1 MVKYEQITSILD
13 KMGLDAIIV
22 SNRYNMRYVSGYKGD
37 TGMLVLLKDKR
48 YVLTDFRYI
57 FMAMSDTKDRDY
69 EVIDIAQAKGYT
81 LAINKI
87 LEDNGCKKVGFENTD
102 VSYMQYVKFK
112 SDLKD
117 VELIEINNEVTNLRI
132 IKDADE
138 LECLKKA
145 ESIGDKAFSEIL
157 NFIKPGVTEM
167 QVAAHLEYTM
177 KMNGAEGFSFDP
189 IVASGI
195 NSSMPHAMVSDKKLE
210 VGDFVTMDFGCVYKG
225 YCSDMTRTIVI
236 GKASDKQKHVYNTV
250 LQAQLAALE
259 FIKAG
264 IKGKDV
270 DNVARTIINEAGY
283 KGCFGHGLGHSV
295 GLEIHES
302 PNFNP
307 SEESIIL
314 ANTIETVEPGI
325 YIKDFGVKEDEFMAN
340 LDVLVE
346 RAFDDQ
352 CTGANPRYP
361 LMSEIKEIFLNAY
374 NGIV

>member
-1 MVKYEQITSILD
+1 MVKYDQIVSILED
-13 KMGLDAIIV
+13 KGLDAIIV

-57 FMAMSDTKDRDY
+57 FMAMADTKDRDY

-81 LAINKI
+81 GAINKI

-112 SDLKD
+112 NDLKNIEL
-117 VELIEINNEVTNLRI
+117 VEIDDAVTKLRV
-132 IKDADE
+132 IKDTDE
-138 LECLKKA
+138 IECLKVA
-145 ESIGDKAFSEIL
+145 ESIGDKAFAEIL

-167 QVAAHLEYTM
+167 QVAAHIEYTM
-177 KMNGAEGFSFDP
+177 KMNGAEGLSFDT
-189 IVASGI
+189 IVASGV
-195 NSSMPHAMVSDKKLE
+195 NSSMPHAMVSDRKLE
-210 VGDFVTMDFGCVYKG
+210 VGDFVTMDFGCIYKG

-250 LQAQLAALE
+250 LKAQLAALDY
-259 FIKAG
+259 IKAG
-264 IKGKDV
+264 VKGKDV
-270 DNVARTIINEAGY
+270 DNVARTIIKEAGY
-283 KGCFGHGLGHSV
+283 QGCFGHGLGHSV

-325 YIKDFGVKEDEFMAN
+325 YIKDFGGVRIEDMVVVTDEGHLNLTHSPKELIE
-340 LDVLVE
+340 L
-346 RAFDDQ
+346 
-352 CTGANPRYP
+352 
-361 LMSEIKEIFLNAY
+361 
-374 NGIV
+374 